1 MLSEDITFKQSH
13 ISKYVLNFDY
23 DSNIFVSFVQ
33 FSPFH
38 ESSNLIAFESSLD
51 NGRISIN
58 YVDISGD
65 HFKVKHLVNLIIGCR
80 INRVAWS
87 PESNSNSLPILM
99 KLAVCCLYNNQIQ
112 IIKLNVSEIKSSA
125 NEPSIEDMN
134 IMVCDSEHSDFVN
147 DIAFEPL
154 SGELLA
160 SVSDDCTCCLWSSID
175 GSLKAKW
182 RLTSAGMSVKWHPIE
197 PTKLMI
203 AEKKGIIRFY
213 NLESI
218 KPVMSFDCDKYPLLS
233 ADWCLSNNLLI
244 GCVSGSEILI
254 WDTSISR

>member
-1 MLSEDITFKQSH
+1 MK
-13 ISKYVLNFDY
+13 
-23 DSNIFVSFVQ
+23 
-33 FSPFH
+33 
-38 ESSNLIAFESSLD
+38 
-51 NGRISIN
+51 
-58 YVDISGD
+58 
-65 HFKVKHLVNLIIGCR
+65 II
-80 INRVAWS
+80 
-87 PESNSNSLPILM
+87 
-99 KLAVCCLYNNQIQ
+99 
-112 IIKLNVSEIKSSA
+112 
-125 NEPSIEDMN
+125 
-134 IMVCDSEHSDFVN
+134 VCDSEHSDFIN

-154 SGELLA
+154 TGELLA
-160 SVSDDCTCCLWSSID
+160 SVSDDCTCCLWSAND

-218 KPVMSFDCDKYPLLS
+218 KPVMSFDGDKYPLLS

-244 GCVSGSEILI
+244 GCVSDSEVLI